1 MVVEE
6 GDILYYTDTSNTT
19 DGGRGV
25 VGGGDLCLP
34 TWFGDIGGGCC
45 CARRATLYCE
55 LATVDIRTVHTYTGQ
70 ID

>member
-1 MVVEE
+1 MVVEG

-25 VGGGDLCLP
+25 VGGDLCLP

-55 LATVDIRTVHTYTGQ
+55 LATVDTRTVHTYTGQ